1 VQELSQRVAEELRSK
16 ESSDLSPRLRNTI
29 KDLLH
34 EMARDLEFK
43 VSHPLQSK
51 LTAVEH
57 LLEDAKKDF
66 LENISRAEDEAFRM
80 NEEIVGSIV
89 SKLKWVEKEVLVLA
103 NESRVKKNS
112 PPRPEKGLVLTAE
125 FELLTKNLDDKASH
139 KSLELL
145 REEMAKETIEE
156 CSKMNREIKQLAG
169 NFEAFRENIQNTV
182 EQKLI
187 KIDEKL
193 LFIDKLKLTS
203 GKEKQSALS
212 YFLSPEEI
220 NSNRSN
226 HGCQDKK
233 NLFEKKKVPNINLN
247 SIIHKPE
254 QTDKIEPSKEKEE
267 NSSKPLKDDL
277 YTSFEEEFRFR
288 LGKAKIDCDEKGAK
302 IDDMKLS
309 YMFSSNSKDNHDNIE
324 SGRGFLS
331 RRLFDEAQKGV
342 SEFDMSIKPNINMTE
357 LEIREFKENIPF
369 KANSMAAHT
378 GRNETLDDY
387 SALLNNLSVISKES
401 VQGKKS
407 AAQKG
412 SEDRKDQNEAN
423 KSLFRNAVK
432 KEEVK
437 PPNLLKESQQPR
449 PIIKTVEEE
458 FDFDKWA
465 KENQLNLGGL
475 NL

>member
-1 VQELSQRVAEELRSK
+1 MQELSQRVAEELKPK
-16 ESSDLSPRLRNTI
+16 ENQELSPRLKNTI
-29 KDLLH
+29 RDLIH
-34 EMARDLEFK
+34 EMVRDFECK
-43 VSHPLQSK
+43 VSHPLQTK
-51 LTAVEH
+51 LNAVEIQ
-57 LLEDAKKDF
+57 LEDARKDF

-112 PPRPEKGLVLTAE
+112 PPRPEKGLVLAGE
-125 FELLTKNLDDKASH
+125 FEQLA
-139 KSLELL
+139 KSLDEKVSYKTVELL
-145 REEMAKETIEE
+145 REEMAKETMEE
-156 CSKMNREIKQLAG
+156 CGKMNKEIKQLSG
-169 NFEAFRENIQNTV
+169 VFEAFRENIQNNLD
-182 EQKLI
+182 QKLA
-187 KIDEKL
+187 KLDEKL

-212 YFLSPEEI
+212 YFLSPDEM

-226 HGCQDKK
+226 QGGQDKK
-233 NLFEKKKVPNINLN
+233 PLFEKKKVPNINLN
-247 SIIHKPE
+247 TIIHKTE
-254 QTDKIEPSKEKEE
+254 IADKIEPLKEKEE
-267 NSSKPLKDDL
+267 NASKPIKDDL

-288 LGKAKIDCDEKGAK
+288 LGKAKLDGDEKGVK

-309 YMFSSNSKDNHDNIE
+309 YMFSSNSKENNDNNE

-369 KANSMAAHT
+369 KANSVAGHT

-401 VQGKKS
+401 GQGKK
-407 AAQKG
+407 AHPQKG
-412 SEDRKDQNEAN
+412 FEERKDQNEAS
-423 KSLFRNAVK
+423 KTLTRNAPRRDEGKGSNV
-432 KEEVK
+432 
-437 PPNLLKESQQPR
+437 LKESQQSR
-449 PIIKTVEEE
+449 PVIKAVEEE